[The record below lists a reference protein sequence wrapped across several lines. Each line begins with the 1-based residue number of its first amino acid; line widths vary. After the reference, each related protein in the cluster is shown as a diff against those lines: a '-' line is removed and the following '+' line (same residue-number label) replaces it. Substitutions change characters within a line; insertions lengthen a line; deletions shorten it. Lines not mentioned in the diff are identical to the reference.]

1 MEIEPRKY
9 LKNRELTVRPVLFW
23 APWHRFEPNSVHILS
38 PSVSPGAPT
47 DLTNGGYLRYL
58 GWLEGS
64 QGDRLSMNTVVPS
77 GKDIQRNWHVIDATG
92 AALGRIASQA
102 AHILMGKHKAIYTPY
117 IDMGDHVVIV
127 NAEKVRLTG
136 KKEEQKLYRYHS
148 GYPGGLTEISAK
160 KMRATRPM
168 KMVEEAV
175 KGMLP
180 KSKLGKHMATKL
192 KVYAGET
199 HPHQAQQPVALE
211 AILR

>member
-1 MEIEPRKY
+1 
-9 LKNRELTVRPVLFW
+9 
-23 APWHRFEPNSVHILS
+23 
-38 PSVSPGAPT
+38 
-47 DLTNGGYLRYL
+47 
-58 GWLEGS
+58 
-64 QGDRLSMNTVVPS
+64 MNTVVPS

-192 KVYAGET
+192 KVYAGDT